1 MSAHPNP
8 SPGPAP
14 STRKPSG
21 APHVRLAIVSQ
32 PRYLA
37 PVRTAVDALAQNVG
51 FDRSAAGH
59 IALAIDEAI
68 CNVIRHGYD
77 GRTDGEVAISLWPVE
92 EHGQPAALWIEIED
106 RAKQVDPSLIAPR
119 NLDDVRPGG
128 LGVHLI
134 RELMDDARYEPR
146 DGGGMR
152 LTMVRRLPSAGSRV
166 KIADRGPDK
175 GGNPPA

>member
-1 MSAHPNP
+1 M
-8 SPGPAP
+8 
-14 STRKPSG
+14 
-21 APHVRLAIVSQ
+21 LSQ

-37 PVRTAVDALAQNVG
+37 PIRTAVDSLAQNTG
-51 FDRSAAGH
+51 FDRAAAGH

-68 CNVIRHGYD
+68 CNVIRHGYG
-77 GRTDGEVAISLWPVE
+77 GRADGEVTVSLWPVE
-92 EHGQPAALWIEIED
+92 ERSEPVALWIEIED
-106 RAKQVDPSLIAPR
+106 RAKQVDPALIAPR

-134 RELMDDARYEPR
+134 RELMDESRYEAR

-175 GGNPPA
+175 RGLDPS